1 MIIEGATMTVN
12 QVKFSI
18 VKVKPSVL
26 KSPDIELTRQS
37 FQMVFGKVPIILSAP
52 DTRGKYTVSG
62 AQRLFYFFSSL
73 SSRQNPLGP
82 VFCCLMRRI
91 LS

>member
-26 KSPDIELTRQS
+26 RSPDIELTRQS

-52 DTRGKYTVSG
+52 DTRGNIQYHGRSDIVNFLASYPPAKIPWARYSV
-62 AQRLFYFFSSL
+62 
-73 SSRQNPLGP
+73 
-82 VFCCLMRRI
+82 V
-91 LS
+91 

>member
-37 FQMVFGKVPIILSAP
+37 FQMVFGKVDRKS
-52 DTRGKYTVSG
+52 V
-62 AQRLFYFFSSL
+62 
-73 SSRQNPLGP
+73 
-82 VFCCLMRRI
+82 V
-91 LS
+91 